1 MIGYILLG
9 VLTVELIAY
18 IVLNRVEHKKRINK
32 NKEKGVDNNVS

>member
-18 IVLNRVEHKKRINK
+18 IGLNRFEHKKRINK